1 MLAIL
6 AGLACAGCSGPAD
19 APAPPEVDQERT
31 ARPGDDPVEALRIPN
46 LNVSSGQPIHWQVDD
61 WTGDV
66 AFALAVVSGGPCQ
79 VGIDGM
85 RTNDRGVG
93 GLTHYGTGW
102 VASFSLE
109 PGAEAAG
116 AGNDRPGAP
125 TPVSASR
132 SVERGG
138 IARLWL
144 GDLGPSPLGPTL
156 QFDLACDQDSAVRLE
171 AARRSVLTGG
181 QDFSSDAAA
190 MVPVIGV
197 VVGGQL
203 SLAFEHPASLLYA
216 CASSAGNCSLE
227 AEGPQGQQSLSP
239 DSRIQELQAGS
250 YGFTLEAVTVASST
264 SPTSPLVFAIAEFQP
279 VTTQE
284 EFLALPAFG

>member
-1 MLAIL
+1 MTRWAVLAIL
-6 AGLACAGCSGPAD
+6 AGLAFAGCSGPAD
-19 APAPPEVDQERT
+19 TPAPPEVDQER
-31 ARPGDDPVEALRIPN
+31 
-46 LNVSSGQPIHWQVDD
+46 SGQPIHWQVDD

-66 AFALAVVSGGPCQ
+66 AVAIAVVSGGPCQ
-79 VGIDGM
+79 AKLSGT
-85 RTNDRGVG
+85 RTNDRGIG
-93 GLTHYGTGW
+93 ALTHDGEGWTG
-102 VASFSLE
+102 SFSFE
-109 PGAEAAG
+109 PSAEAAG
-116 AGNDRPGAP
+116 TGTEQPGVPMSVTAGSAGFGMAAGAHH
-125 TPVSASR
+125 
-132 SVERGG
+132 G
-138 IARLWL
+138 LWL
-144 GDLGPSPLGPTL
+144 SDLGPTPGLGPAL
-156 QFDLACDQDSAVRLE
+156 QFDLSCEQDSAVRLE
-171 AARRSVLTGG
+171 AARRAVLTGG

-190 MVPVIGV
+190 MVPVVEV

-284 EFLALPAFG
+284 EFLGLPGFR